1 MRICRDILLSCFLYA
16 WLVSAYSI
24 ANQVNPPAWVV
35 AKIYCFY
42 TEVKVYIQYSI
53 HVVIFWLGWGW
64 GVGG

>member
-1 MRICRDILLSCFLYA
+1 MQRHFTVLLPVRLASIRLY
-16 WLVSAYSI
+16 V

-53 HVVIFWLGWGW
+53 HLVIFWLGWGW